1 MTLLEIK
8 GMWEEG
14 GKMAILFI
22 IILLSLVQIA
32 PLKINPWSWIF
43 KTIGKWINED
53 VVKKLDTQRKEIDSV
68 KADLVQIQKELN
80 ESRATSSRYRILRF
94 DDELLHDVKHTKEH
108 FDQILLD
115 IDVYEDFCIK
125 HPDFKNNLAVMAI
138 RHIKLTYEK
147 CSNEQ
152 SFL

>member
-68 KADLVQIQKELN
+68 KSDLVQIQKEMN
-80 ESRATSSRYRILRF
+80 EARATSSRYRILRF
-94 DDELLHDVKHTKEH
+94 DDELLHGVKHTKEH

-115 IDVYEDFCIK
+115 IDVYEDFCLK
-125 HPDFKNNLAVMAI
+125 HPDFKNNLAVLAI
-138 RHIKLTYEK
+138 KHIKKTYEQ
-147 CSNEQ
+147 CSAEQ